1 MLIAPGLVATIV
13 SKPALAQIQPGQSQ
27 LVPTPLAPGLPV
39 PPPTMIP
46 SPMQLSPTV
55 APPPGPAVVQ
65 RPVAPIAPAVNPNG
79 NVPSD
84 VVVGEPRTQAREPA
98 SRPLGLGTKSAQ
110 PDRTKVVSATD
121 RVATG
126 IPHTLNEALAATYS
140 YQPALQAERA
150 KLRATDETVPAAL
163 AGWRPT
169 VQFSGAVGYGN
180 GMTRSFTFASDPG
193 RYINSPAQRDI
204 ATAALQAQE
213 ILYNGGKNQA
223 NINKAKNQVKA
234 ERATLIAQEQTSFT
248 NAVNAYVG
256 VIQAQQQ
263 LDLNR
268 NNEIVLDK
276 QLQATNDR
284 FRVGEITRT
293 DVAQAEAALAGA
305 TAQRETSEGQLETA
319 RGTFQQ
325 VIGVLPPAD
334 LIPPQPLALGLK
346 DESEAI
352 ALAVSNNPTVI
363 AAQFNDAVAKDSIDV
378 AFAQLL
384 PTVTLQGQV
393 FQQNNASSFATQT
406 NGYQITANLAVPL
419 YQGGS
424 EYSGVRQARQQQEQ
438 TQRLVDDARRTAVQ
452 NAVQAWETL
461 VAARAAADS
470 TRSAIRANEIALEG
484 VEREAIVGSRTT
496 LDVLNAQQALLNSRT
511 TLVQNLAQLVNASY
525 AVAAAV
531 GRLTARDMHLPVPLY
546 DETAYYAAVKDKWVG
561 LGDYATNQPGR

>member
-1 MLIAPGLVATIV
+1 MGPRFGLFLPLCAALV
-13 SKPALAQIQPGQSQ
+13 SGPVRAQTQPGQ
-27 LVPTPLAPGLPV
+27 LVPTPLAPGPAV
-39 PPPTMIP
+39 PAPPLNAPPARMAPAAAAP
-46 SPMQLSPTV
+46 SAAVVSPTPRSAPSAV
-55 APPPGPAVVQ
+55 AKPLPRAAKSTPRDA
-65 RPVAPIAPAVNPNG
+65 AKPI
-79 NVPSD
+79 
-84 VVVGEPRTQAREPA
+84 
-98 SRPLGLGTKSAQ
+98 
-110 PDRTKVVSATD
+110 SATD
-121 RVATG
+121 QVATG
-126 IPHTLNEALAATYS
+126 VPHTLNEALAATYS

-163 AGWRPT
+163 SGWRPT
-169 VQFSGAVGYGN
+169 VQFAGAAGYG
-180 GMTRSFTFASDPG
+180 GGLTRTYSFLTGAIVKTPSDRLIG
-193 RYINSPAQRDI
+193 
-204 ATAALQAQE
+204 TAAIQAQQS
-213 ILYNGGKNQA
+213 LYNGGKTQA
-223 NINKAKNQVKA
+223 NINRAKNQVMA

-248 NAVNAYVG
+248 SAVNAYVG

-268 NNEIVLDK
+268 NNEIVLSK

-325 VIGVLPPAD
+325 IIGVLPPAD
-334 LIPPQPLALGLK
+334 LIPPQPLALTLK
-346 DESEAI
+346 NETEAI
-352 ALAVSNNPTVI
+352 KLAATNNPQVI
-363 AAQFNDAVAKDSIDV
+363 AAVFNDAAAKDAVDV
-378 AFAQLL
+378 ALAQLL
-384 PTVTLQGQV
+384 PTVSVQGQM
-393 FQQNNASSFATQT
+393 FQQNNASAWSTKA
-406 NGYQITANLAVPL
+406 NGYQVTANLTVPL

-424 EYSGVRQARQQQEQ
+424 EYAAVRQARQQEEQ
-438 TQRLVDDARRTAVQ
+438 SQRQVDDARRTAVQ

-461 VAARAAADS
+461 VAARAAAES

-496 LDVLNAQQALLNSRT
+496 LDVLNAQQQLLNSRT
-511 TLVQNLAQLVNASY
+511 SLVQNLAQLVNASY

-546 DETAYYAAVKDKWVG
+546 DETAYYNAVRDKWVG